1 MAGKVVGIMAAG
13 AQKCGEV
20 LRPISGPGEMVVRYS
35 EDSRTHTSTM
45 QFLYQPG
52 STVDG
57 LERHDDK
64 LIAGGGGCRGEDCHR
79 NWDGQGGE
87 VSIGRGSGIS
97 LAARVR

>member
-1 MAGKVVGIMAAG
+1 MAAG
-13 AQKCGEV
+13 AQKCGEI

-35 EDSRTHTSTM
+35 EDWRMHTSAM

-57 LERHDDK
+57 LERHDGK
-64 LIAGGGGCRGEDCHR
+64 LIAEGGGGCRGEDCHR

-87 VSIGRGSGIS
+87 VSGIS